1 MPIDPLAET
10 IVRPPVTPGV
20 PPPDELAGGSESTRL
35 HLDRERKR
43 HDLLLASR
51 QFARHDDVAA
61 SPFGA
66 MRRSELMVA
75 ARIAEV
81 PNADRFSDAEL
92 RAVLYYCDRKR
103 VEAGAGTLAPAAI
116 DATVQPVA
124 EAKPAP
130 VVVPG
135 IPRSKSN
142 KWRVVKGGQ
151 VAMAGGIYTVAK
163 DTIVGLD
170 QGLAHVQNLIDHGLA
185 LEPWPSAPASV
196 TCATC
201 DTTRL
206 VASLETGEPYPEGCP
221 MCLVLSERSAET
233 DAADRLDRLAS
244 WAISQGAPTPTANDR
259 GRPVWDGQPTPPD
272 VVGPAR
278 SRYGALLGWA
288 MRRGAPP
295 PGPDGTWDG
304 ELCPPEP
311 AAVESPPAAADP
323 APVESP
329 APSSTRRGKAD
340 R

>member
-1 MPIDPLAET
+1 MPFDPLADT

-20 PPPDELAGGSESTRL
+20 PPPDEAEGRSETERQ
-35 HLDRERKR
+35 HLERERKR
-43 HDLLLASR
+43 HDLLMAAR
-51 QFARHDDVAA
+51 RFARHDDIAA

-66 MRRSELMVA
+66 MRRGDLLVA

-92 RAVLYYCDRKR
+92 RAVLLYCDRKR
-103 VEAGAGTLAPAAI
+103 VEAGGLTLAPAPI
-116 DATVQPVA
+116 GTTVQPTI
-124 EAKPAP
+124 EAPPAP
-130 VVVPG
+130 VMVPG

-170 QGLAHVQNLIDHGLA
+170 QGIAHVQNLIDHGLT
-185 LEPWPSAPASV
+185 LEPWPSAPPSV
-196 TCATC
+196 TCPTC

-221 MCLVLSERSAET
+221 MCGVLALGDLS
-233 DAADRLDRLAS
+233 RLGRLAAS
-244 WAISQGAPTPTANDR
+244 YDALLEWAI
-259 GRPVWDGQPTPPD
+259 
-272 VVGPAR
+272 
-278 SRYGALLGWA
+278 
-288 MRRGAPP
+288 RRGAPP

-304 ELCPPEP
+304 ELHPPEP
-311 AAVESPPAAADP
+311 ALAAPPPTPPAP
-323 APVESP
+323 APAP
-329 APSSTRRGKAD
+329 APAPLADTVPDAPAAPTSARRGKAD